1 MSDLVG
7 NPKDRFSLDMAY
19 MFIYFVYRD
28 QGLHYLSFRFWV
40 GLWTGIILL
49 IMVAFDLSAL
59 VRYITRF
66 TEESFAALIAA
77 IFIKEAFA
85 KLIDITKKHSVNLN
99 GDVSP
104 FHDCICFAPP
114 PTNTTA
120 DNTTLANTTSLFNQT
135 TMSTVKVTSA
145 LTTNMSYDNM
155 TTTLGPTKAWHMIA
169 RADCEA
175 EGGVLVGEGCPHV
188 ADVFFFSCLLFLGTF
203 TLAYTLKAMKTRRFF
218 PTKVG
223 M

>member
-1 MSDLVG
+1 MIIILMNLTIIS
-7 NPKDRFSLDMAY
+7 
-19 MFIYFVYRD
+19 FVCRD

-49 IMVAFDLSAL
+49 IMVMFDLSAL

-85 KLIDITKKHSVNLN
+85 KLIDITKDHSVNRN
-99 GDVSP
+99 PNISP

-114 PTNTTA
+114 PNTTTA
-120 DNTTLANTTSLFNQT
+120 DNSTSADNTTSLFNMT
-135 TMSTVKVTSA
+135 TVSTVTTV
-145 LTTNMSYDNM
+145 LTTNMSFGNM
-155 TTTLGPTKAWHMIA
+155 TTTLGPVKQWHMIP
-169 RADCEA
+169 RSECEA

-203 TLAYTLKAMKTRRFF
+203 TIAYTLKAMKTRRFF
-218 PTKVG
+218 PTKVRIE
-223 M
+223 